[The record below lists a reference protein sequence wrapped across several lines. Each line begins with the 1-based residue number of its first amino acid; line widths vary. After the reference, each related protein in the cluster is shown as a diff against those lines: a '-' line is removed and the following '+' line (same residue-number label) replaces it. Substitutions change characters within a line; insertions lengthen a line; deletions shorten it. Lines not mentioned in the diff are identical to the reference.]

1 MTTILT
7 PAPRKVV
14 VDRLF
19 NLVLLGQTTTSD
31 VSTVMLRC
39 GWGFSIGEI
48 AWLAD
53 KLDQVDPV
61 LGWETLRDKIG
72 RLLRMAEN
80 RRAAVSAA

>member
-7 PAPRKVV
+7 PAPREVV

-31 VSTVMLRC
+31 VRTVMLRC

-48 AWLAD
+48 AWLAQNSID
-53 KLDQVDPV
+53 
-61 LGWETLRDKIG
+61 TLFPRGTMITV
-72 RLLRMAEN
+72 R
-80 RRAAVSAA
+80 